1 MNVYQECL
9 FNSYIINAI
18 KTVFLLLRLFHNL
31 VQKQKKQITVS
42 NGKRQ
47 QVAMSIK
54 KNVMEDKFRG
64 KEIIG
69 IC

>member
-54 KNVMEDKFRG
+54 KM
-64 KEIIG
+64 
-69 IC
+69 